1 MNTNNYEKINLL
13 NSKLD
18 EDKIKQIEYETD
30 IKHNKGQL
38 VLELNNIHK
47 IKYTFI
53 QEYYKKI
60 EQNTIL
66 SYNTDKI
73 KQLEKNIN
81 NILNENF
88 NKLYKNGDKIY
99 EKIGNSQN
107 KNSWNVKEF
116 LNTNLEKEYKE
127 SYINNDFKDIL
138 VNAVYNIDNNDL
150 ITNEFK
156 KDITTKLLK

>member
-1 MNTNNYEKINLL
+1 MANFSESITFSKNN
-13 NSKLD
+13 
-18 EDKIKQIEYETD
+18 
-30 IKHNKGQL
+30 
-38 VLELNNIHK
+38 LENNQNI
-47 IKYTFI
+47 T
-53 QEYYKKI
+53 KKI
-60 EQNTIL
+60 DYKCSITLDDQVYST
-66 SYNTDKI
+66 SYNNSI
-73 KQLEKNIN
+73 NN

-107 KNSWNVKEF
+107 KNSWNIKEF

-150 ITNEFK
+150 ITNDFK
-156 KDITTKLLK
+156 KNITTKLLK

>member
-1 MNTNNYEKINLL
+1 MANFSESITFSKNNLEN
-13 NSKLD
+13 
-18 EDKIKQIEYETD
+18 
-30 IKHNKGQL
+30 NK
-38 VLELNNIHK
+38 NI
-47 IKYTFI
+47 T
-53 QEYYKKI
+53 KKI
-60 EQNTIL
+60 DYKCSITLDNQVYST
-66 SYNTDKI
+66 SYNNSI
-73 KQLEKNIN
+73 NN

-88 NKLYKNGDKIY
+88 NKLYKNGDNIY

-127 SYINNDFKDIL
+127 SYINNDFKDVL

>member
-1 MNTNNYEKINLL
+1 MANFSESITFSKNNLENNQNITKKVDYKCSIT
-13 NSKLD
+13 LD
-18 EDKIKQIEYETD
+18 DQVYST
-30 IKHNKGQL
+30 
-38 VLELNNIHK
+38 
-47 IKYTFI
+47 
-53 QEYYKKI
+53 
-60 EQNTIL
+60 
-66 SYNTDKI
+66 SYNNSI
-73 KQLEKNIN
+73 NN